1 MASNRHT
8 GDVGEHWVLYRL
20 VRAGYTAV
28 LAPTN
33 AKAVDILASDRD
45 GKPFSIQVKT
55 KRGSKGWRLTADAE
69 GMTDPSLFYCLV
81 DLGRDGN
88 LEPPEVYI
96 LPASRVAHHT
106 SMSHADWLKGVR
118 PDGQPRKDSRIR
130 VIIDPVSMSA
140 GDAVRAEF
148 PDGWLER
155 YKEAWDILRTDAPI
169 HQGAQSPHLAARS
182 PRPPFNR
189 EKADMGREDYSL
201 VEGGKLRPGMLVLD
215 IRGDAKNGSVPEGV
229 GVVEEITKITPAA
242 PGHNGQEYVKLHLKA
257 VTGGTTR
264 TKYLS
269 KAKKVE
275 AKSKD

>member
-1 MASNRHT
+1 MVTKKHT

-20 VRAGYTAV
+20 IRAGYTAI
-28 LAPTN
+28 LAPSN
-33 AKAVDILASDRD
+33 AKAVDILAADRD
-45 GKPFSIQVKT
+45 GRPFSIQVKT
-55 KRGSKGWRLTADAE
+55 KCGTKGWRLTEDAE
-69 GMTDPSLFYCLV
+69 SMSDPRLFYCLV

-88 LEPPEVYI
+88 LEPPEVHI
-96 LPASRVAHHT
+96 VPSSLIAHHT
-106 SMSHADWLKGVR
+106 AIGHAEWLKGVR

-130 VIIDPVSMSA
+130 QILDPVPKSA
-140 GDAVRAEF
+140 AEAVRAEY
-148 PDGWLER
+148 PDGWLKR
-155 YKEAWDILRTDAPI
+155 YKENWDILGTDASI
-169 HQGAQSPHLAARS
+169 HQGAQSPKFAARS

-189 EKADMGREDYSL
+189 EKADTGKEDYSL
-201 VEGGKLRPGMLVLD
+201 VTGGELRPGMLVLD
-215 IRGDAKNGSVPEGV
+215 IGGSAKNGSVPEGV

-275 AKSKD
+275 AKTKD

>member
-1 MASNRHT
+1 MATNKQV

-20 VRAGYTAV
+20 IRAGYTAV

-33 AKAVDILASDRD
+33 AKAVDILAADRD
-45 GKPFSIQVKT
+45 GRPFSIQVKT
-55 KRGSKGWRLTADAE
+55 KRGTKGWRLTEDAE
-69 GMTDPSLFYCLV
+69 SMSDPRLFYCLV

-88 LEPPEVYI
+88 LEPPEVHI
-96 LPASRVAHHT
+96 VPSSLIAHHA
-106 SMSHADWLKGVR
+106 SMTHAEWLKGIR

-130 VIIDPVSMSA
+130 VVVDPVPKSA
-140 GDAVRAEF
+140 ADPVRGEF

-155 YKEAWDILRTDAPI
+155 YNEDWDILGTDAAI
-169 HQGAQSPHLAARS
+169 HQGAQSPKFAARS

-242 PGHNGQEYVKLHLKA
+242 PGHNGQEYVKLHLRA
-257 VTGGTTR
+257 ATGGTTR

-269 KAKKVE
+269 KAKKVN
-275 AKSKD
+275 AKTKD